1 VKRLR
6 TDFAEKVKR
15 RIDAKTFSSEIA
27 RGIDWNEVV
36 ADWFAASG
44 SAVGAD
50 VTGTDLAHGSDYTVV
65 VNERVRPAADA
76 EPTKDGAP

>member
-1 VKRLR
+1 MKRH
-6 TDFAEKVKR
+6 
-15 RIDAKTFSSEIA
+15 IDAKTFSSEIA